1 MTKNNIAELGRKTRF
16 SSTNQP
22 KNSGRKPK
30 LYTQLKGVYKISQE
44 EYRNV
49 VLHLMQLSKTEVLNL
64 AKAEDTPIWVVTIC
78 EAFLA
83 DIEKGTF
90 YILSD
95 LTDRVYGKPK
105 QVTENYS
112 EITERNKAV
121 IVFTKPQ
128 IKEEKEVDKAE

>member
-30 LYTQLKGVYKISQE
+30 LYTQLKEVYKISQE

-49 VLHLMQLSKTEVLNL
+49 VLHLMQLSKGEVVKL

-105 QVTENYS
+105 QVTENYNENTDKS
-112 EITERNKAV
+112 SAT
-121 IVFTKPQ
+121 IVFV
-128 IKEEKEVDKAE
+128 KEDES

>member
-22 KNSGRKPK
+22 KNNGRKPK

-49 VLHLMQLSKTEVLNL
+49 VLHLMQLSKAEVLNL

-105 QVTENYS
+105 QVTENYNENTDKS
-112 EITERNKAV
+112 SAT
-121 IVFTKPQ
+121 IVFV
-128 IKEEKEVDKAE
+128 KEDER

>member
-22 KNSGRKPK
+22 KNNGRKPK
-30 LYTQLKGVYKISQE
+30 LYTQLKEVYKISQE

-49 VLHLMQLSKTEVLNL
+49 VLYLMQLSKAEVVKL

-105 QVTENYS
+105 QVTENYNENTDKS
-112 EITERNKAV
+112 SAT
-121 IVFTKPQ
+121 IVFV
-128 IKEEKEVDKAE
+128 KEDES